1 LDQRDYIKNSLKIY
15 SDLLEN
21 ISNSFLNQQLKMIEE
36 FRAFID
42 SSQEVFLRKNLPG
55 HFTASSFI
63 LCKERKK
70 LLMTH
75 HLKLNKWLQLGG
87 HADGE
92 SVLHQVALN
101 EAFEE
106 SGLDDVRFLNY
117 NFFPNPQVPLIFDID
132 CHFIPKNSKDPEHYH
147 FDVRYLLC
155 IDHDQE
161 VKISGESLDLRWIDL
176 HEVYLYNNEPP
187 IARCISKIKKLHSQ
201 LI

>member
-1 LDQRDYIKNSLKIY
+1 MDKREYIKNALKIY

-21 ISNSFLNQQLKMIEE
+21 VSISFFEQQSKMIEK
-36 FRAFID
+36 FRRFIE
-42 SSQEVFLRKNLPG
+42 SSEEIFLRKNLPG
-55 HFTASSFI
+55 HFTGSAFI

-75 HLKLNKWLQLGG
+75 HLKLKKWLQLGG

-92 SVLHQVALN
+92 SILHQVALN
-101 EAFEE
+101 EALEE
-106 SGLDDVRFLNY
+106 SGLNNIRFSNY
-117 NFFPNPQVPLIFDID
+117 NFFPNPQAPLIFDID

-161 VKISGESLDLRWIDL
+161 IKISRESLDLKWIDL
-176 HEVYLYNNEPP
+176 DEVYLYNNEAS
-187 IARCISKIKKLHSQ
+187 IDRCVNKIKELHLQ